1 MSGEWWLILGM
12 MAVTFGVRYPVL
24 ALFGRLRL
32 PEPVLQALRFVPV
45 AVLSAI
51 IWPAALMPR
60 GELDLHWHNPYL
72 LAALAAVAVAAW
84 RRSLLP
90 TILVGMLVFALARA
104 LL

>member
-1 MSGEWWLILGM
+1 MNSEWWLILGM

-32 PEPVLQALRFVPV
+32 PETVLRALRFVPV

-51 IWPAALMPR
+51 IWPATLMPQ
-60 GELDLHWHNPYL
+60 GELSLDWRNPYL
-72 LAALAAVAVAAW
+72 LAALAAVLVSAW
-84 RRSLLP
+84 RKTLLP
-90 TILVGMLVFALARA
+90 TIVVGMLVFALARA